1 MAYVSEYGNW
11 GTEEVLVFDITN
23 LNEEQREVLYELP
36 DYDKL
41 PYIKAV
47 LNGDDTSPWE

>member
-23 LNEEQREVLYELP
+23 LNEQQREVLDELS